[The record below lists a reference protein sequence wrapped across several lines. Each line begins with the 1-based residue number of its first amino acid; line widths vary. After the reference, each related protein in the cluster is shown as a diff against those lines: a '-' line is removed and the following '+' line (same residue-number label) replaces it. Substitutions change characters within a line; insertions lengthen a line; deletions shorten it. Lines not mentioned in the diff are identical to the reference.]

1 VRNFARAG
9 APLAAAAIVAAAIVG
24 VRLAR
29 EDSGK
34 PARARPVSTVAAD
47 VALAEWQRLVEER
60 IEEAAAGSTCHSSV
74 RGDFDGDRRRDT
86 ALVYGRPADCLV
98 PGGAGW
104 VALILGN
111 GRRIERSLRAE
122 GLLHGAPRACMA
134 GCAAFASAD
143 VDEDGRDEL
152 ALELDHGASQTFF
165 GLFRLAGNRLVR
177 IPLLEDGKRLPITFG
192 YNGSLCCASDTLCR
206 SREGRGYVVDVGTGH
221 DDFWTMSNEREY
233 LYDDGALRRSAERAH
248 YWPWRGTSHL
258 VPGRR
263 CFDYG
268 PQRDGWPQ
276 FRRIYLDPHYR

>member
-1 VRNFARAG
+1 VRDFARAG
-9 APLAAAAIVAAAIVG
+9 ALLAVAAIVAAAIVA
-24 VRLAR
+24 VRVTR
-29 EDSGK
+29 EDGREPVK
-34 PARARPVSTVAAD
+34 PAAAD
-47 VALAEWQRLVEER
+47 TRAAEAARAEWERLVEEK

-86 ALVYGRPADCLV
+86 ALVHGRPTDCLV

-104 VALILGN
+104 VALIMGD
-111 GRRIERSLRAE
+111 GRRIERSLRSE
-122 GLLHGAPRACMA
+122 RLLHGAPRACLA
-134 GCAAFASAD
+134 GCRAFASAD
-143 VDEDGRDEL
+143 IDGDGRDEL

-165 GLFRLAGNRLVR
+165 GLFRLAGERIVR
-177 IPLLEDGKRLPITFG
+177 IPLVAGGGRPPITFG
-192 YNGSLCCASDTLCR
+192 YHGSLGYASDTLCR
-206 SREGRGYVVDVGTGH
+206 SRDGTAYVVDVRTGH
-221 DDFWTMSNEREY
+221 NAFYTVSEEREY
-233 LYDDGALRRSAERAH
+233 RYDGGVLRQSAHRTH